1 MRNIFFA
8 SIVLGATLLSACSKG
23 APKAGL
29 KTEVDTLSY
38 EIGLVMSPGDQL
50 SRYLTYSGS
59 DSAYIDDYLKGFTN
73 GYRSGDDK
81 KQMAYYIG
89 VMQGMQSKV
98 QMAQI
103 EKQIFEGDSTKKVSS
118 KNFVA
123 GYADAAKGM
132 PVLKNEKGELV
143 TKEEANQ
150 AILEYMFSKYREESE
165 AFMADLAKQDGVE
178 ALSDGIYYKEITP
191 SESTVRA
198 TAESIVKVKYEGRLV
213 DGNVFDSSRR
223 HEDEIAQFSLRNVI
237 EGWKIA
243 IPQMPVGATWEIYIP
258 WDLAYGST
266 GTGSIPPYS
275 ALIFEITLVEVVE

>member
-1 MRNIFFA
+1 MRKIFFA
-8 SIVLGATLLSACSKG
+8 SIILGATLLSACSKG
-23 APKAGL
+23 TPKAGL
-29 KTEVDTLSY
+29 KTDVDTLSY
-38 EIGLVMSPGDQL
+38 EIGIVMSPGNQL

-59 DSAYIDDYLKGFTN
+59 DSIYIDDFLKGFSD
-73 GYRSGDDK
+73 GFKSGDDK

-103 EKQIFEGDSTKKVSS
+103 EAQIFQGDSTKKISS

-123 GYADAAKGM
+123 GYADAAKDV
-132 PVLKNEKGELV
+132 PVLKNENGELV

-150 AILEYMFSKYREESE
+150 AILAYMFAKNRKDSE
-165 AFMADLAKQDGVE
+165 AFMVDIAKEDGVK
-178 ALSDGIYYKEITP
+178 ALSNGILYKELAP

-198 TAESIVKVKYEGRLV
+198 TEESIVKVKYEGRLI

-223 HEDEIAQFSLRNVI
+223 HEDEIAQFSLKNVI
-237 EGWKIA
+237 EGWKVA

-258 WDLAYGST
+258 WDLAYGES
-266 GTGSIPPYS
+266 GTGSIPPFS
-275 ALIFEITLVEVVE
+275 ALVFEITLVEVVE